1 MFKSPKCGAA
11 SGGAAVVVV
20 GEGWRVEVPE
30 DFSVDDIE
38 RDGEPR
44 GLVGE
49 RGVGDQYG
57 DLAGVSN
64 SGEGDV

>member
-1 MFKSPKCGAA
+1 ML
-11 SGGAAVVVV
+11 
-20 GEGWRVEVPE
+20 E
-30 DFSVDDIE
+30 DFCVDNIE
-38 RDGEPR
+38 RHGQAR
-44 GLVGE
+44 GLVGQ

>member
-1 MFKSPKCGAA
+1 VLL
-11 SGGAAVVVV
+11 VVLLRWLWLLR
-20 GEGWRVEVPE
+20 EWRVEVLE
-30 DFSVDDIE
+30 DFCVDDIE
-38 RDGEPR
+38 SHGEAR

>member
-1 MFKSPKCGAA
+1 MVLLVLVLRCLWLLR
-11 SGGAAVVVV
+11 
-20 GEGWRVEVPE
+20 ELHVEVPE
-30 DFSVDDIE
+30 DLCVDDIE
-38 RDGEPR
+38 RHGEVR

>member
-1 MFKSPKCGAA
+1 MWL
-11 SGGAAVVVV
+11 VR
-20 GEGWRVEVPE
+20 EWRVEVPE